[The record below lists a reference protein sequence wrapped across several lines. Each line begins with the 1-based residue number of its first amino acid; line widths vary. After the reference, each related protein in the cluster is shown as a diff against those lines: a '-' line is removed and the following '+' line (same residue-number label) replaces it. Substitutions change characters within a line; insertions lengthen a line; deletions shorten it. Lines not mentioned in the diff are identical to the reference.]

1 MPPKMRVSCERLWL
15 LHLRAVVKS
24 SLYPV
29 LEKHGLS
36 FLRAFWLPC
45 PPCPGSFWGICL
57 LLLASKHTLVLF
69 PSCMVWFQISWI
81 THHPGQPYG
90 SLPKW
95 EPGSR
100 QGACWWLGHKMRFP
114 RSWSLFSPTGYSLRG
129 ISLRAQRFLLIQRTS
144 YGSLKQHKNS
154 TWAKTAEAGEIC
166 SYPLW
171 AIKWAM
177 KWILWL
183 SRSGQSKSAP
193 FLSNTSSTVLSHKR
207 RKTNMFPFTCV
218 SSKSQGSSC
227 TKFQWQGRR
236 RTESWWWW

>member
-166 SYPLW
+166 SYLPISTPKVSFLLFLW
-171 AIKWAM
+171 PNELSQPWAS
-177 KWILWL
+177 LTQ
-183 SRSGQSKSAP
+183 QSVYQEREACCLP
-193 FLSNTSSTVLSHKR
+193 IST
-207 RKTNMFPFTCV
+207 
-218 SSKSQGSSC
+218 
-227 TKFQWQGRR
+227 FQV
-236 RTESWWWW
+236 TDIN